1 MIRSFELYWTDLS
14 CEKQQDMIDSVKA
27 DFLEELKEEG
37 KQELKSQRINRFG
50 TTNEEFW
57 KKWQAEHQATDEQM
71 ILVALN
77 ELYDFE
83 DVTEDWDWKS
93 DGQNFKSLEYDLDSF
108 AEEKA
113 EEACQK
119 GIRHMEVEV
128 EI

>member
-1 MIRSFELYWTDLS
+1 MTRSFELYWTDLTY
-14 CEKQQDMIDSVKA
+14 EKQQDMIDSVKA
-27 DFLEELKEEG
+27 DLLEEFKEEG
-37 KQELKSQRINRFG
+37 KRELKSQLINRHG
-50 TTNEEFW
+50 ITNEEFW

-128 EI
+128 EV